1 MTMEDSNAKPSD
13 AQPRHREFDVDRG
26 ALVGAAISVGMFV
39 VFQAMIVGAFQ
50 SGVIRGDTPLLAP
63 LKFSGMTQAIYV
75 FPTMVFFV
83 NRRCPEM
90 AKGLV
95 AVAAMVLVGSV
106 VSLVM

>member
-1 MTMEDSNAKPSD
+1 MPPA
-13 AQPRHREFDVDRG
+13 RHREFDVDRG
-26 ALVGAAISVGMFV
+26 ARVGAAIGVVMFF

-50 SGVIRGDTPLLAP
+50 LGVISGETELLTP
-63 LKFSGMTQAIYV
+63 LKFSGLTQGIYV

-95 AVAAMVLVGSV
+95 AVAAVVLVVSV
-106 VSLVM
+106 VALVI

>member
-1 MTMEDSNAKPSD
+1 VPNI
-13 AQPRHREFDVDRG
+13 RHREFDDDRG
-26 ALVGAAISVGMFV
+26 ALVGAVIGVVMFV

-50 SGVIRGDTPLLAP
+50 SGVISGDTELLAP
-63 LKFSGMTQAIYV
+63 LKFSGMTQGIYV

-95 AVAAMVLVGSV
+95 AVAAVVLVVSA
-106 VSLVM
+106 VSLVV